1 LHKDPKQVD
10 NGNLNPDAQ
19 SFKPD
24 QEEAT
29 GTGKSN
35 QVGAISA
42 GNAGTANVPTQKVK
56 VHSANGNSIEGLAM
70 VDSGSN
76 KSLIRKEFADKFGLV
91 GETKKMKMYSM
102 LQAVELELKILLS
115 LI

>member
-19 SFKPD
+19 LFKPG
-24 QEEAT
+24 QEGAT
-29 GTGKSN
+29 GMEKSN

-70 VDSGSN
+70 VDCGSHSERVFGQARFGRRN
-76 KSLIRKEFADKFGLV
+76 KKDEDVCCRRWN
-91 GETKKMKMYSM
+91 
-102 LQAVELELKILLS
+102 
-115 LI
+115 

>member
-10 NGNLNPDAQ
+10 AQ
-19 SFKPD
+19 PFKPD
-24 QEEAT
+24 QEGAT

-35 QVGAISA
+35 QIAAISA

-56 VHSANGNSIEGLAM
+56 VHNANGNSIEGLAM

-76 KSLIRKEFADKFGLV
+76 KSLIRKEFADKLGLV
-91 GETKKMKMYSM
+91 GETKKDKDVCCRRWKQS
-102 LQAVELELKILLS
+102 
-115 LI
+115 

>member
-1 LHKDPKQVD
+1 MD

-19 SFKPD
+19 PFKPD
-24 QEEAT
+24 QEGAT

-42 GNAGTANVPTQKVK
+42 GNAGTANVPNQKVK
-56 VHSANGNSIEGLAM
+56 VHSPNGNSIEGLAM

-76 KSLIRKEFADKFGLV
+76 GSNKSLIRKDFADKLGLI
-91 GETKKMKMYSM
+91 GKTKKMKMYDED
-102 LQAVELELKILLS
+102 QAVMMKILYS
-115 LI
+115 I